1 MRGDVEPPDSV
12 KDLQDELL
20 SGLNETQRQ
29 VLTIQTTSR
38 KRLDELF
45 SEIFHAAT
53 KDSGELRS
61 MLTERHGLAADNVDF
76 LLNLA
81 QQVDPEA
88 VDRDKVALKEAFS
101 YRDYRQDLDWL
112 LNDRDRPFH
121 AAMRILGLGYY
132 APAAEFVLDCY
143 YEKGALEP
151 IVRIKSSQAYRVAG
165 RFDELLHHL
174 QKAQRHDL
182 IERLWISVVRLAR
195 AEFLSVRHSS
205 DPGQRPYVV
214 DQQKN
219 VALDGYDHA
228 IDWMTRLGRLDAI
241 RQLTEERDAMREERF
256 AALPPASDL
265 RRMDEEVFWEVISRA
280 LSEGPTTPEQLAV
293 LGELLRAFKAADI
306 KRFGSLYARNMR
318 KLYHWNVWALAY
330 AARGGCSDDAF
341 EEFRAWLILQGDPG
355 LLDLAVKDPARAAL
369 HVPADPELPD
379 GACVW
384 MIQEA
389 HLQRTGVPLELPMI
403 DLDKPKGKEW
413 PEEAFEAMFPELV
426 RYYATVNKRRH

>member
-1 MRGDVEPPDSV
+1 M
-12 KDLQDELL
+12 
-20 SGLNETQRQ
+20 
-29 VLTIQTTSR
+29 
-38 KRLDELF
+38 
-45 SEIFHAAT
+45 
-53 KDSGELRS
+53 
-61 MLTERHGLAADNVDF
+61 
-76 LLNLA
+76 NLA

-330 AARGGCSDDAF
+330 AARGG
-341 EEFRAWLILQGDPG
+341 
-355 LLDLAVKDPARAAL
+355 
-369 HVPADPELPD
+369 
-379 GACVW
+379 
-384 MIQEA
+384 
-389 HLQRTGVPLELPMI
+389 
-403 DLDKPKGKEW
+403 
-413 PEEAFEAMFPELV
+413 
-426 RYYATVNKRRH
+426 

>member
-1 MRGDVEPPDSV
+1 MRRDVEQPDSV
-12 KDLQDELL
+12 KGFQDELL

-45 SEIFHAAT
+45 SEICHAGT
-53 KDSGELRS
+53 KDTGELRS
-61 MLTERHGLAADNVDF
+61 MLSERHGLAADNVDF
-76 LLNLA
+76 LINLA
-81 QQVDPEA
+81 QRVDPEA
-88 VDRDKVALKEAFS
+88 VDTDKQALKEAFS
-101 YRDYRQDLDWL
+101 YRDYRQDVDWL
-112 LNDRDRPFH
+112 LDDLDRPFH
-121 AAMRILGLGYY
+121 AAMRILGMAFY

-151 IVRIKSSQAYRVAG
+151 IVRVKSGQAYRVAG
-165 RFDELLHHL
+165 KFDDLLHHL

-182 IERLWISVVRLAR
+182 IERLWVSVVRRAR
-195 AEFLSVRHSS
+195 AEFFSLRHAGDS
-205 DPGQRPYVV
+205 GQQPYAVE
-214 DQQKN
+214 QQKN
-219 VALDGYDHA
+219 VALEGYDHA
-228 IDWMTRLGRLDAI
+228 IDWMTRLGRLEAV

-256 AALPPASDL
+256 ATLPPVSDL
-265 RRMDEEVFWEVISRA
+265 RRMDEGVFWELISRA
-280 LSEGPTTPEQLAV
+280 RSEGPTTPEQLAV
-293 LGELLRAFKAADI
+293 LGELLRTFKAADI

-355 LLDLAVKDPARAAL
+355 LLDLAVKNPARAAL

-379 GACVW
+379 GACAW

-389 HLQRTGVPLELPMI
+389 HLQRTGAPLELPMI
-403 DLDKPKGKEW
+403 DLEKPKGKEW
-413 PEEAFEAMFPELV
+413 PEETFEARFPELV
-426 RYYATVNKRRH
+426 RYYANMRERH